1 MNLLETE
8 VDLFDY
14 IFRSYIFD
22 DETKHLFELLNEEIN
37 MKYIMILDGIINK
50 NEYIFIERDD
60 QYYDLKWRQK
70 RYQALRNVSFFRK
83 KLIETKQITG
93 VDTELYPPIRF
104 TGVHWIEQMSP
115 YSSQEIIKMP
125 INK

>member
-1 MNLLETE
+1 MVKTQSNYDIIKKLSIFVIVQKWNILKCSFLNLLETE

-50 NEYIFIERDD
+50 MN
-60 QYYDLKWRQK
+60 
-70 RYQALRNVSFFRK
+70 
-83 KLIETKQITG
+83 T
-93 VDTELYPPIRF
+93 
-104 TGVHWIEQMSP
+104 
-115 YSSQEIIKMP
+115 SS
-125 INK
+125 